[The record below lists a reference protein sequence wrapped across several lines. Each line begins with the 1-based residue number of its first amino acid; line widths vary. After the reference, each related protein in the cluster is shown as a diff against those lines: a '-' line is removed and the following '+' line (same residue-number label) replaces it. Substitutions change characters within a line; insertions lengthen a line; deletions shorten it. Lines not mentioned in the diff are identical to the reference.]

1 MKKTLHLL
9 LAALVVTA
17 AACNDDPLY
26 EIPCDAPTAD
36 AGPDQ
41 TVAEDAVGEG
51 AVVLLDGRGSTPAD
65 AAQPITNYSWSED
78 GTVLVGASAIEGTVS
93 ITFAE
98 GVHTVTLTVTS
109 STGCTDTD
117 QVTITVEA
125 LTSVPPTVTL
135 TSPADMAEFDEG
147 VDIDF
152 AGSAVDADG
161 VAIPGADLEWS
172 SDVDGVLGTGEAL
185 TVNDLSVG
193 DHVITLTATD
203 AEGVEG
209 TATIDIVVNA
219 VALIPSFATDIQPY
233 FVDSGCT
240 ACHGAALQLGG
251 FRLDN
256 YTEITTGSNGA
267 GDPLIVAGDAADAT
281 AILIPQLEAD
291 HQNGAD
297 DQGFVDTYLA
307 PWINDGAQ
315 DN

>member
-1 MKKTLHLL
+1 MKRTLHLL

-17 AACNDDPLY
+17 TACNDDPLY

-41 TVAEDAVGEG
+41 TVAEDAVGAG

-65 AAQPITNYSWSED
+65 AAQPITNYTWSED
-78 GTVLVGASAIEGTVS
+78 GTVLNGPSAIEGTVS

-98 GVHTVTLTVTS
+98 GVHVVTLTVTS

-125 LTSVPPTVTL
+125 LTAVPPTVTI
-135 TSPADMAEFDEG
+135 TSPADQSEFDEG
-147 VDIDF
+147 QDIDF
-152 AGSAVDADG
+152 AGSAEDADG

-172 SDVDGVLGTGEAL
+172 SSLDGVLGTGETL
-185 TVNDLSVG
+185 TVNTLSAGV
-193 DHVITLTATD
+193 HLITLTATD
-203 AEGVEG
+203 ADGVEG
-209 TATIDIVVNA
+209 TESIEIAVNA
-219 VALIPSFATDIQPY
+219 AIVPSFATDIQPY

-240 ACHGAALQLGG
+240 ACHGAALQLGDI
-251 FRLDN
+251 RLDN

-267 GDPLIVAGDAADAT
+267 GDPLIVAGDAADPA
-281 AILIPQLEAD
+281 AILIPQLLD
-291 HQNGAD
+291 NHNDGAD
-297 DQGFVDTYLA
+297 DQGFVDTYLT
-307 PWINDGAQ
+307 PWINDGAL